1 MIYEVEL
8 WGFGSLGKI
17 RQVDVPYELYSD
29 CKGNV
34 EEELELVFKY
44 GQNDFQPLPIRSVSV
59 DDVVRINVG
68 GNTQL
73 WKVAGCGFEQLLSH
87 TFYHNHIQSMI
98 RQYKTLK
105 GVA

>member
-1 MIYEVEL
+1 M
-8 WGFGSLGKI
+8 WAFGNLGEI
-17 RQVDVPYELYSD
+17 RQVDIPVASYKK
-29 CKGNV
+29 CAGNI

-68 GNTQL
+68 SNTQL
-73 WKVAGCGFEQLLSH
+73 WKVSGCGFEQLLSH

-98 RQYKTLK
+98 HQYKNLK